1 MLRIEPAAW
10 WRVQSGCLRLRRR
23 SGFDLNPTVAEVG
36 LWGVPAVVV
45 GWGVRP
51 DTPCNARPA
60 LRERIRSALL
70 PNLILVILSYHPLLS
85 YFILSD
91 HISSDITPTLLPYVL
106 WVPMGIANYWMAKMV
121 RMNAASLYGLLQH
134 PVTLGWDKDRKWENS
149 SWKLNLCLELNAN
162 MMSFK
167 KTCLP
172 KNDRRVLQMLQKES
186 WLQDLMLL

>member
-1 MLRIEPAAW
+1 MTCQGSNLQHGGKYSQAAF
-10 WRVQSGCLRLRRR
+10 VELCGRLRRR

-85 YFILSD
+85 YFIRHNRHNPHTPAICIVSFNGHCQLLNGK
-91 HISSDITPTLLPYVL
+91 DIKNECGFV
-106 WVPMGIANYWMAKMV
+106 V
-121 RMNAASLYGLLQH
+121 RSASTSCY
-134 PVTLGWDKDRKWENS
+134 TWLGQR
-149 SWKLNLCLELNAN
+149 
-162 MMSFK
+162 
-167 KTCLP
+167 
-172 KNDRRVLQMLQKES
+172 
-186 WLQDLMLL
+186 

>member
-1 MLRIEPAAW
+1 MSRIEPAAW

-91 HISSDITPTLLPYVL
+91 HISSGKPPHSCHMYCEFQWALPITEWQRWQEWMRLRCTVCFNILLHL
-106 WVPMGIANYWMAKMV
+106 AGTKIENEKI
-121 RMNAASLYGLLQH
+121 H
-134 PVTLGWDKDRKWENS
+134 LGNWIFVWN
-149 SWKLNLCLELNAN
+149 
-162 MMSFK
+162 
-167 KTCLP
+167 
-172 KNDRRVLQMLQKES
+172 
-186 WLQDLMLL
+186 